1 MKESRFWAYY
11 MGNEAETGS
20 AGASDGGGHHGRSPG
35 EQSPLQA
42 RAAFIQNWDWQLITS
57 LNRGACER
65 GRALHGIN
73 SEAGRTCE
81 AEWEASRPRIFT
93 LGEALD
99 FLKSFHRKAP
109 FLFFNGNTFADIGRR
124 LSMALFSSLP
134 AVRQREVSSAIA
146 HYIAGVL
153 DRESMVELVESLC
166 ASRELK
172 AGDRVKTLRGST
184 RGVILRLLEDG
195 RVVWR
200 PDGSRSELTAL
211 PESLLPV

>member
-1 MKESRFWAYY
+1 MAD
-11 MGNEAETGS
+11 ETAIGS
-20 AGASDGGGHHGRSPG
+20 AGAPNGGGSDGGGAR

-73 SEAGRTCE
+73 SETGRACE
-81 AEWEASRPRIFT
+81 EEWEASRERVFT
-93 LGEALD
+93 LGEAID

-124 LSMALFSSLP
+124 MSMALFSGLP
-134 AVRQREVSSAIA
+134 TIRQREVSSAIA

-153 DRESMVELVESLC
+153 DCESMVEIVESLC
-166 ASRELK
+166 TSAVIK

-184 RGVILRLLEDG
+184 RGVIVRLLEDG

-200 PDGSRSELTAL
+200 PDGSGSE
-211 PESLLPV
+211 